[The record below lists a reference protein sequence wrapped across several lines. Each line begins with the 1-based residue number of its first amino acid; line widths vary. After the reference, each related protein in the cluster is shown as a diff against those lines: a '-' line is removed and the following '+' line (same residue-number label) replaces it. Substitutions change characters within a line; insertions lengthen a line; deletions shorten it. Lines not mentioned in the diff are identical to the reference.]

1 VAHCVQVTQ
10 NHLVTLLLLLLLW
23 MELGLLLTLLGLLLS
38 LERCRG

>member
-10 NHLVTLLLLLLLW
+10 NHLVTLLLLLLW